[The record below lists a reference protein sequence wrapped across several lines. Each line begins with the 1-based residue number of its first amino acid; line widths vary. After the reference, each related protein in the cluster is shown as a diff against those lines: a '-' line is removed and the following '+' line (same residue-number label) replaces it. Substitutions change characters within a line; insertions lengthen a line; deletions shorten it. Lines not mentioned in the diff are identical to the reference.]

1 MFSTLK
7 IAMITGPNKG
17 QIIPITCIGETN
29 LQYRIKEM
37 SDISSVRIVGVEADN
52 QLSDTMQ
59 SFLKENDI
67 TLEESK

>member
-7 IAMITGPNKG
+7 IALTSGPNKG
-17 QIIPITCIGETN
+17 QIIPITCIGEEN
-29 LQYRIKEM
+29 LQYRIKEVAA
-37 SDISSVRIVGVEADN
+37 IPTVRIVGVEADN